1 MNVLM
6 DKQPINKYIF
16 TLGQRKDDRQVE
28 SLFKVFLSFGEVAER
43 QFPWQQLSHKL
54 LWNAVNLSTRR
65 IGNVFFFI
73 WFAFQ
78 KYLITDHYHICQI
91 SSPIAQLFRD
101 SE

>member
-43 QFPWQQLSHKL
+43 QFP
-54 LWNAVNLSTRR
+54 
-65 IGNVFFFI
+65 
-73 WFAFQ
+73 
-78 KYLITDHYHICQI
+78 
-91 SSPIAQLFRD
+91 
-101 SE
+101 